1 MNTLYI
7 DLSDRFLPFK
17 IGRPNKTYSE
27 WCNTIYIAL
36 KNAEGSP
43 SRCPPYPPS
52 LEVQI
57 LKVPFDLVPTDLYK
71 STLQEVCS
79 YLQDHHPEI
88 FI

>member
-7 DLSDRFLPFK
+7 DSSDRYLPFK
-17 IGRPNKTYSE
+17 IGTPNKTYSE
-27 WCNTIYIAL
+27 WCNTIYTAL
-36 KNAEGSP
+36 RNTDGDP
-43 SRCPPYPPS
+43 SGHQPYTPS
-52 LEVQI
+52 LGVHI
-57 LKVPFDLVPTDLYK
+57 LKVPFDLIPTDLYK